1 MIIKIILV
9 TYVFCLILTLI
20 AILNWDLHHRVWLES
35 KLGSF
40 FFFLS
45 VWVAMPM
52 ALIYMALL
60 KLTSILKHA
69 KDQLES

>member
-1 MIIKIILV
+1 MIIKITLV
-9 TYVFCLILTLI
+9 TYVFCLIPTLI
-20 AILNWDLHHRVWLES
+20 AILNWDPHHRVWLES

-60 KLTSILKHA
+60 KLTNIFKHA

>member
-9 TYVFCLILTLI
+9 TYVFCLIPTLI
-20 AILNWDLHHRVWLES
+20 AILNWDPHHRVWFES